1 MFYIVFCECVYYMY
15 DNIFP
20 ISSLFVWLLKVW
32 LGFYKASKTQKKC
45 FKEIIHAMQTLP
57 IGFFFFW
64 VKFQGENAL
73 LVPTFWV
80 NSHFGPKINFATN
93 VVPKKR
99 KLFLFW
105 SLPSTH

>member
-1 MFYIVFCECVYYMY
+1 MY

-57 IGFFFFW
+57 IGFFFFELNFKAKMQFW
-64 VKFQGENAL
+64 SPHFESIL
-73 LVPTFWV
+73 ILVP
-80 NSHFGPKINFATN
+80 
-93 VVPKKR
+93 
-99 KLFLFW
+99 KLIL
-105 SLPSTH
+105 LLM

>member
-1 MFYIVFCECVYYMY
+1 MY

-57 IGFFFFW
+57 IGFFFFF
-64 VKFQGENAL
+64 VLNLKAKM
-73 LVPTFWV
+73 
-80 NSHFGPKINFATN
+80 H
-93 VVPKKR
+93 
-99 KLFLFW
+99 FW
-105 SLPSTH
+105 SLNFGSILILVPKLILLLM

>member
-1 MFYIVFCECVYYMY
+1 MY

-57 IGFFFFW
+57 IGFFFFFFFELNFK
-64 VKFQGENAL
+64 VKM
-73 LVPTFWV
+73 
-80 NSHFGPKINFATN
+80 H
-93 VVPKKR
+93 
-99 KLFLFW
+99 FW
-105 SLPSTH
+105 SLYFGSILILVPKLILLLM